1 MVLRRRR
8 DFRQVSIQIPCTEAE
23 TTGMSEPQ
31 RIRRLRLVPR
41 AGERDELPLS
51 GTAAVRRYRL
61 ARMERVAELSPADAD
76 SPGPRAIPDG
86 ERRPAEGLG

>member
-1 MVLRRRR
+1 
-8 DFRQVSIQIPCTEAE
+8 
-23 TTGMSEPQ
+23 MSEPQ

-61 ARMERVAELSPADAD
+61 ARMERVAEASLPQALGSAEWARTESPADAD
-76 SPGPRAIPDG
+76 RPGPRAVPDG